1 MAKIVCHLHE
11 LLDDFRAHPFAS
23 QTLSATAERE
33 TLDRRATLGDTRAR
47 GMSRPME
54 SVDLEK
60 GDLGLGK
67 DEDVGLIS
75 EQRTDKSAPAKA
87 KDSDGDGTG
96 SWKIL
101 AGCAIGLQISYLTW
115 GVVQE
120 RVMTTTYS
128 SGEKFPSATF
138 CVFSNRVMAIIV
150 AACLVVYDQGS
161 FKLAAPAYAFA
172 PPSISN
178 TLSSF
183 GQYEALHYVS
193 FPLQTLS
200 KSTKVIPVML
210 MGKFLNGKTYP
221 MAEYGQAALI
231 SFGVSIF
238 AMSGGRSGETETAVR
253 GVAMLALYIASD
265 SFTSQY
271 QSKVYKAN
279 SEVTQFQMMFATNSW
294 SILFTLIA
302 MLTTGEL
309 WSTIAFLHRN
319 PEAVWDNIA
328 ISITSATGQL
338 FIFYTIKKFGPVA
351 FTLIMTTRQMFS
363 MVLST
368 IFFGHTMGAGAGVGA
383 LVVFATLFYRIKQN
397 SDRQS
402 AKKEAPIVPAT
413 VVTQQA
419 SSLTKRSGDSD
430 NEK

>member
-1 MAKIVCHLHE
+1 
-11 LLDDFRAHPFAS
+11 
-23 QTLSATAERE
+23 
-33 TLDRRATLGDTRAR
+33 
-47 GMSRPME
+47 ME

-60 GDLGLGK
+60 GNPVPGK

-75 EQRTDKSAPAKA
+75 EQRTDKQAPP
-87 KDSDGDGTG
+87 KDSEGDGTG
-96 SWKIL
+96 SWKLL
-101 AGCAIGLQISYLTW
+101 AGCAIGLQLSYLTW

-138 CVFSNRVMAIIV
+138 CVFSNRVMAIMV
-150 AACLVVYDQGS
+150 AACLMVYDQGS
-161 FKLAAPAYAFA
+161 FKLAAPIYAFA

-178 TLSSF
+178 TLSSY

-221 MAEYGQAALI
+221 WAEYGQAALI
-231 SFGVSIF
+231 SFGVSVF
-238 AMSGGRSGETETAVR
+238 AMSGGKSSETETALR

-271 QSKVYKAN
+271 QSRVYKA
-279 SEVTQFQMMFATNSW
+279 SKDVTQFQMMFATNTW
-294 SILFTLIA
+294 SILFTLAA
-302 MLTTGEL
+302 MLSTGEFFG
-309 WSTIAFLHRN
+309 TIGFLQRN

-328 ISITSATGQL
+328 ISVTSATGQV
-338 FIFYTIKKFGPVA
+338 FIFYTIKKFGPVV

-383 LVVFATLFYRIKQN
+383 LIVFATLFYRVKQN
-397 SDRQS
+397 SERNA
-402 AKKEAPIVPAT
+402 AKKQETDEP
-413 VVTQQA
+413 VVVSQQA
-419 SSLTKRSGDSD
+419 STLIKRGIENGGSNPSQ
-430 NEK
+430 